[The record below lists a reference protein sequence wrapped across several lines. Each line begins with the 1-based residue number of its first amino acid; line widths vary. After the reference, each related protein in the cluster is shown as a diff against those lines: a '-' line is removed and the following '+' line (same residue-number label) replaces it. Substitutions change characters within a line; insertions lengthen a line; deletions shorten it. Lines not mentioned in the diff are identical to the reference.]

1 MDCIVEEGGTESEIP
16 LSDKV
21 LTSHEGP
28 TQLVSVSTSQFGS
41 VSIQSPNQPSVI
53 QTTPSIQTVNL
64 NNLPKGNL
72 IFVKSAGT
80 VIQSP
85 GGGQT
90 LQTLQVLPST
100 VSDDSKIQYIQLVEA
115 PDDGNQT
122 ITGDI
127 PPKRREVLTRRPS
140 YRKILNE
147 LSDDMVLPTSLP
159 AGSTSEGQTLQTL
172 TMTSGG
178 TVVHYAQGHDGQNLV
193 IPSEDLGYRIKTVNA
208 PQATPLVLTSANIHN
223 TEHVVEEASRKRE
236 IRLLKNSDAAR
247 ECRRKKKEYIK
258 CLENRVAVLE
268 SQNRAL
274 IEELKSLKELY
285 CYNGEQ

>member
-16 LSDKV
+16 LTEKV

-28 TQLVSVSTSQFGS
+28 AQLVSS
-41 VSIQSPNQPSVI
+41 VSIQNQPSVI

-85 GGGQT
+85 GAGQT

-115 PDDGNQT
+115 PEEGQT

-159 AGSTSEGQTLQTL
+159 AGSTSEGSTLQTL